1 MAKKFSTLRSKM
13 SAESRARSQE
23 RANRYREEMAL
34 DELRE
39 ARKLTQE
46 ALAEILNV
54 KQSAISK
61 LERRAD
67 MYVST
72 LRNVVKGMGGE
83 LKIEAVFPDG
93 KVAIKRFRNVNGPT
107 APTVKTRKAAG

>member
-1 MAKKFSTLRSKM
+1 MAKSFSILKSKM
-13 SAESRARSQE
+13 SHQSQARAEKLAS
-23 RANRYREEMAL
+23 RYRAEMAL

-39 ARKLTQE
+39 ARQLTQE

-61 LERRAD
+61 LERRTD

-72 LRNVVKGMGGE
+72 LRSVIKGMGGD
-83 LKIEAVFPDG
+83 LRIEAVFPDG
-93 KVAIKRFRNVNGPT
+93 KVTIKKFRAVNKP
-107 APTVKTRKAAG
+107 ARTRKAG

>member
-1 MAKKFSTLRSKM
+1 MAKKFSALRSKM
-13 SAESRARSQE
+13 SPESRARSRQ
-23 RANRYREEMAL
+23 RADGYREEMAL

-39 ARKLTQE
+39 ARQLTQD

-54 KQSAISK
+54 NQSAISK
-61 LERRAD
+61 LERRTD

-72 LRNVVKGMGGE
+72 LRNIVKGMGGE

-93 KVAIKRFRNVNGPT
+93 AVAIKRFRSVRATRVPSSKN
-107 APTVKTRKAAG
+107 RKAAG

>member
-1 MAKKFSTLRSKM
+1 VPKNFSALRSKM
-13 SAESRARSQE
+13 PPESQARSE
-23 RANRYREEMAL
+23 KKAARYRAEMAL

-39 ARKLTQE
+39 ARRLTQD

-72 LRNVVKGMGGE
+72 LRSVVKGMGGE
-83 LKIEAVFPDG
+83 LRIEAVFPDG
-93 KVAIKRFRNVNGPT
+93 RVTIKRFRGVD
-107 APTVKTRKAAG
+107 APAAKVRKAAG